1 MSKDKARM
9 LLDSV
14 VSFGYAQAAVD
25 GQGNSGEFYDRRE
38 AKECEKKLEKAKA
51 EFISTFAATTG
62 WKPIWHEPTEA
73 SQWTERWSL
82 EKA

>member
-25 GQGNSGEFYDRRE
+25 GHGNSGEFYNTKE
-38 AKECEKKLEKAKA
+38 AKECEEKLEKSKA
-51 EFISTFAATTG
+51 EFISVFATTTG
-62 WKPIWHEPTEA
+62 WKPVYHEGTEA
-73 SQWTERWSL
+73 SQWTERWTL
-82 EKA
+82 EKP